1 MKRVH
6 LKTAR
11 ERKGWTQEQLAAA
24 SGLSQATISNLEANP
39 ESRPAF
45 DTVVDLAKALGLDP
59 QALRFGPDPRVRQAV
74 SA

>member
-11 ERKGWTQEQLAAA
+11 ERRGWTQEQLAEA
-24 SGLSQATISNLEANP
+24 SGLSQATISNLESNP
-39 ESRPAF
+39 DARPAF
-45 DTVVDLAKALGLDP
+45 GTVVDLATALDVDP
-59 QALRFGPDPRVRQAV
+59 QALRFGPAPSKRQAV